1 MKPESNFR
9 RGRGAG
15 HPPCISY
22 KEACDLAGK
31 GSLSQLLS
39 IREDAPKKVISNN
52 TNSSRTTWYPK
63 PEMVAWI
70 KKLKEEGVL

>member
-1 MKPESNFR
+1 MNPESNFR

-15 HPPCISY
+15 RPPCISY
-22 KEACDLAGK
+22 KEACELAGCA
-31 GSLSQLLS
+31 SLSRQLS
-39 IREDAPKKVISNN
+39 IREDAPKKVISHN
-52 TNSSRTTWYPK
+52 TNCSKTTWYSK